1 MVDSSRFERISACW
15 GTTTQPNQREEI
27 MNQEKK
33 NTQKNGSVL
42 ISTLLLL
49 LAVLPCAHRA
59 FAQSQNTPHT
69 LGLDRPK
76 NMPAATINDMVW
88 IVGHFQGEA
97 LGGIFEEVWAPPF
110 GGAMMGMFKVVK
122 DDTVVFYELLTI
134 IEESNSL
141 NLKLKH
147 FNADLTGWEEKD
159 EFQSFPL
166 VKLTQD
172 AAFFDGITFRKLD
185 QDTIQVFVAI
195 QQSDDETQ
203 EIEFKY
209 HRVKSE
215 GVMGDN

>member
-1 MVDSSRFERISACW
+1 
-15 GTTTQPNQREEI
+15 
-27 MNQEKK
+27 
-33 NTQKNGSVL
+33 
-42 ISTLLLL
+42 
-49 LAVLPCAHRA
+49 
-59 FAQSQNTPHT
+59 
-69 LGLDRPK
+69 
-76 NMPAATINDMVW
+76 MPAATINDMVW